1 MQQFLVLC
9 NYNFIKI
16 RQKLEHYGEP
26 QIHSYLKQWVSECIV
41 KHKVQFPTRV
51 LMSFYFV
58 SKKITLNT
66 KQKTIAL
73 FYYCSYVS

>member
-41 KHKVQFPTRV
+41 KHKVHFPTRV
-51 LMSFYFV
+51 LTSFYFV
-58 SKKITLNT
+58 PKKLHLIQNKKLLRYFI
-66 KQKTIAL
+66 IA
-73 FYYCSYVS
+73 VM